1 MLLKI
6 TEKKRTNLLIL
17 FDLLK
22 CTKDKSNYKFIRRW
36 LQYLKSAWN
45 WLNIHHIR
53 QTELQSTIDCFQKV
67 LEHRWE
73 YVLIL
78 NVKIFSVSLLYIR

>member
-6 TEKKRTNLLIL
+6 TEKKRTNLLL

-22 CTKDKSNYKFIRRW
+22 CTKV
-36 LQYLKSAWN
+36 QYLKSAWN

-73 YVLIL
+73 NVLIL
-78 NVKIFSVSLLYIR
+78 NVKIFSVLLLQIH